1 MIGAWVTSVTGPATP
16 AAALTCGSHKN
27 PAIAKTILSRTDP
40 PCCNEERAAEFLQA
54 NNIGAAVAWRELQR
68 CIAATA
74 QAAMVSPLRKAGG

>member
-1 MIGAWVTSVTGPATP
+1 MIGAWVTAVTGPATP
-16 AAALTCGSHKN
+16 VAELTRGCHKN

-40 PCCNEERAAEFLQA
+40 PCCNEERDAEFLQA